1 MGLLNSRSAPAL
13 PVLALLK
20 RPTVP
25 VLLMLP
31 ALRQDQGLR
40 RGRARLQGQEPK
52 AQRPLYL
59 SAPAPA

>member
-1 MGLLNSRSAPAL
+1 MGLLNSRSALPARERL
-13 PVLALLK
+13 ML
-20 RPTVP
+20 PTVP

-31 ALRQDQGLR
+31 ALRQDQVLR

-59 SAPAPA
+59 SAPAQA